1 MTYTY
6 QQIRTVS
13 FPVMISV
20 LTEQLINITDA
31 IFLGHV
37 GETELGASAIA
48 SIYYL
53 AVYML
58 GFGFSIGLQVM
69 IARKNG
75 EEDYKNTGKSFFQ
88 GLYFLIVFAVFL
100 FIISKFISPFI
111 LRSLITS
118 DKIYLA
124 VISYIDWRCFGLLF
138 AFPLLA
144 FRSFYVGIMKPR
156 ILTVCAIIMIC
167 TNILLNW
174 ILIFGTTGFAGL
186 GISGAAIAS
195 TLAEAI
201 ALIVITNFTI
211 IKVKKQIYGLKPVF
225 DMKVIVQLL
234 NLSLW
239 SMLHSFIG
247 VAPWFLFF
255 VSIEHLGKSQL
266 AIANILRSVSTLF
279 FVIVSSLGIVTA
291 AFVSNLSGAKKKSDI
306 IPLCHKI
313 IRFGYILGTP
323 LIIIAFIFKVNII
336 SVYTSDPILIDNAIL
351 PYTIMLLNYFIAI
364 PAYTYCNAVMGTGY
378 TKKAFAFQIITIVCY
393 LIYLYFLSR
402 FTTSLSIYWTA
413 EYLFVILVF
422 IFSFGYIRRRFCYDS
437 KMKKPGD

>member
-1 MTYTY
+1 
-6 QQIRTVS
+6 
-13 FPVMISV
+13 
-20 LTEQLINITDA
+20 
-31 IFLGHV
+31 
-37 GETELGASAIA
+37 
-48 SIYYL
+48 
-53 AVYML
+53 
-58 GFGFSIGLQVM
+58 
-69 IARKNG
+69 
-75 EEDYKNTGKSFFQ
+75 
-88 GLYFLIVFAVFL
+88 
-100 FIISKFISPFI
+100 
-111 LRSLITS
+111 
-118 DKIYLA
+118 
-124 VISYIDWRCFGLLF
+124 
-138 AFPLLA
+138 
-144 FRSFYVGIMKPR
+144 
-156 ILTVCAIIMIC
+156 
-167 TNILLNW
+167 
-174 ILIFGTTGFAGL
+174 
-186 GISGAAIAS
+186 
-195 TLAEAI
+195 
-201 ALIVITNFTI
+201 
-211 IKVKKQIYGLKPVF
+211 
-225 DMKVIVQLL
+225 MKVIVQLL